1 MIDYS
6 DIFRS
11 QAESLNT
18 AGMEGILRAADV
30 PREVAQNFSVKE
42 IVLNM
47 LSGDAAVNQEKV
59 LDLLKTMFFGE
70 IRGLVS
76 LAAPADL
83 YLYRRRN
90 SQQFRFRVRQRYGVG
105 DVLRHLFFYGGGN
118 LSDGIL

>member
-59 LDLLKTMFFGE
+59 LDLLKTMLHSHIFHSIQERPCCF
-70 IRGLVS
+70 
-76 LAAPADL
+76 
-83 YLYRRRN
+83 
-90 SQQFRFRVRQRYGVG
+90 
-105 DVLRHLFFYGGGN
+105 
-118 LSDGIL
+118 LSDLFPVLHTYCPAHPDQYQTNMN

>member
-105 DVLRHLFFYGGGN
+105 DVLRHLFFYGGRE
-118 LSDGIL
+118 SV

>member
-18 AGMEGILRAADV
+18 ADMEGILRAADA
-30 PREVAQNFSVKE
+30 PGGGAEFQREGNRAEHVVGRRRGQ
-42 IVLNM
+42 
-47 LSGDAAVNQEKV
+47 SGESTGSAENHVFRRNPGVGQSGGA
-59 LDLLKTMFFGE
+59 
-70 IRGLVS
+70 
-76 LAAPADL
+76 ADL

>member
-76 LAAPADL
+76 LAAQLICICIAA
-83 YLYRRRN
+83 
-90 SQQFRFRVRQRYGVG
+90 
-105 DVLRHLFFYGGGN
+105 
-118 LSDGIL
+118 GILSSFASGFGSMTSPISLPSTCIRISIRSFDTP

>member
-47 LSGDAAVNQEKV
+47 LSGDCRGQS
-59 LDLLKTMFFGE
+59 GE
-70 IRGLVS
+70 STGSAENHVF
-76 LAAPADL
+76 
-83 YLYRRRN
+83 RRN
-90 SQQFRFRVRQRYGVG
+90 P
-105 DVLRHLFFYGGGN
+105 GGGQ
-118 LSDGIL
+118 SGGAS